1 MYSVEQLEAF
11 VATVSTGSFS
21 SAARSL
27 KKAQSVISQHVI
39 NLEIDC
45 NSALFDRS
53 GRYPQ
58 LTPAGKKLL
67 PHAQVLLSQHQRLRD
82 CAQSLGQG
90 AISELTIGLD
100 EGIPLQK
107 LSNILNELE
116 AKFPTITLEFL
127 TASSIDI
134 IDMIDTERAVTGI
147 IFSEL
152 TIPTHIDFES
162 IGSIKF
168 DMYVA
173 SAHPL
178 AQQICE
184 NLAHLKLHRQ
194 LLIRSRNTKSSS
206 FQFAISPDVWYADNY
221 YILLE
226 LALQGHG
233 WCLLPNHI
241 ANNYVNSGQLVMLP
255 SEFKE
260 IGWQAN
266 VDIIQHHRYSHE
278 PVFKQLRHSLRQL
291 LSPIN
296 TVLNPEIMY

>member
-1 MYSVEQLEAF
+1 MYSIEQLEAF
-11 VATVSTGSFS
+11 VATVETGSFS

-27 KKAQSVISQHVI
+27 HKAQSVVSQHVI

-45 NSALFDRS
+45 NASLFDRS

-58 LTPAGKKLL
+58 LTSAGKKLL
-67 PHAQVLLSQHQRLRD
+67 PHAQVLLAQHQLLRY
-82 CAQSLGQG
+82 CAQTLEQQTL
-90 AISELTIGLD
+90 SELTIGLD

-107 LSNILNELE
+107 LSNIINELE
-116 AKFPTITLEFL
+116 ANFPNVTLEFL

-134 IDMIDTERAVTGI
+134 IDMIDTDRAVTGI

-152 TIPTHIDFES
+152 VIPTQIDFES

-173 SAHPL
+173 SSHAL
-178 AQQICE
+178 AQQVCD
-184 NLAHLKLHRQ
+184 NLASLKLHRQ
-194 LLIRSRNTKSSS
+194 LLMRSRNTKSSS
-206 FQFAISPDVWYADNY
+206 FQLAISPDVWYADNY

-241 ANNYVNSGQLVMLP
+241 ANSYVDNGQLVLLP

-266 VDIIQHHRYSHE
+266 VDVIQHHRYSSE

-291 LSPIN
+291 LTP
-296 TVLNPEIMY
+296 